1 MDDKASDLA
10 PAGHWTK
17 EMMVSGNLG
26 IGKKGNP
33 VTIWVEDEI
42 TGETLE
48 INNVSSAFLIVEDSR
63 RNTSGWLSLAIG
75 GVERLSE
82 VLGFLTKTTLESLR
96 KLGGEKT
103 GGL

>member
-1 MDDKASDLA
+1 MTDSADDGLVDIARTTR
-10 PAGHWTK
+10 PA

-33 VTIWVEDEI
+33 VTIWVEDEL

-63 RNTSGWLSLAIG
+63 KNTSGWLSLAIG
-75 GVERLSE
+75 GVDRLSE
-82 VLGFLTKTTLESLR
+82 VLSFLTQTTLESLR
-96 KLGGEKT
+96 KIT
-103 GGL
+103 GK